1 MRGGGALQELLS
13 VCGAAT
19 KKGEILRRYKRWRK
33 KKKNRLTFTGG
44 YHTSPAA
51 EKKADVKE
59 NDSSLLIKT
68 SVGISLTP
76 VAKH

>member
-44 YHTSPAA
+44 LPLPQL

-59 NDSSLLIKT
+59 NDSSVLIKT